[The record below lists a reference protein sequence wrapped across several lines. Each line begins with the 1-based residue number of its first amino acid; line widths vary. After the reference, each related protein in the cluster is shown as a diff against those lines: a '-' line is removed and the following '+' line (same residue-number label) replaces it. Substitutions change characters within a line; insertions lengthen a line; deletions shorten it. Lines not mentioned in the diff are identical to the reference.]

1 MSLSG
6 TFLAHNALL
15 GALTTPGDTNQ
26 TGTAWAI
33 LESTTDDVEAAQQK
47 YAVSIHLRQ
56 IGPGTV
62 RALAV
67 TSHDGIKWC
76 VAAASTVL
84 SHEGEEVYEVLEP
97 TRLLRHVAVVTVL
110 TGTPKPNHVYA
121 ASLLSNGRVRLIRT
135 DKTVD
140 IALAVVN
147 SSVEQ
152 DSKTG
157 RATVLDGASQVDVT
171 FPVPWA
177 NALYTVAATPEDEA
191 VACWVSDRSK
201 FGFRLNT
208 SAPVDGDTTVHW
220 MAVHD

>member
-6 TFLAHNALL
+6 SFLAHNDKL
-15 GALTTPGDTNQ
+15 GALATPGNTNQ

-47 YAVSIHLRQ
+47 YGVSIYLKQ
-56 IGPGTV
+56 IGAGTV
-62 RALAV
+62 RALVV
-67 TSHDGIKWC
+67 TSHNGIKWC

-84 SHEGEEVYEVLEP
+84 SQDGDEVYEVLEP
-97 TRLLRHVAVVTVL
+97 TRLLRHVAVVTAL
-110 TGTPKPNHVYA
+110 TGTPKPNHIYA
-121 ASLLSNGRVRLIRT
+121 ASLLSNGRVRLVRT

-140 IALAVVN
+140 LALAVVD

-157 RATVLDGASQVDVT
+157 RATVLDGANQVDVT
-171 FPVPWA
+171 FPVPWP
-177 NALYTVAATPEDEA
+177 NVLYTVAATPEDEA
-191 VACWVSDRSK
+191 VACWISDRSK

-208 SAPVDGDTTVHW
+208 SGPVDGDTTIHW